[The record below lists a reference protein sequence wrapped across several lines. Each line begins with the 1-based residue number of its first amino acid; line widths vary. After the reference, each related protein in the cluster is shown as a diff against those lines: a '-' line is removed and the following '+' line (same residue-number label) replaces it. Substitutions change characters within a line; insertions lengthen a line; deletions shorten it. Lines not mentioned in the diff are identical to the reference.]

1 MADPV
6 KGKTEAG
13 RRREERARQT
23 RHRIVDAGMRLFIE
37 RGYSA
42 TTVEAIAREAGVAA
56 ATIYQAFGTKHA
68 ILARALDVTIAGDDA
83 PLALLEQEW
92 VDGVTG
98 AADPVRR
105 LEAVVRHA
113 AGVAIRTA
121 PIKEVMRDAAATEP
135 AVRDLISQDHQRR
148 RRTQRALVDL
158 VAGDGRGPRTVL
170 DREAAAATFFA
181 LVNSHSYLVLHEEL
195 GWDAAEWT
203 GWLLGVL
210 QRELLGRPG

>member
-1 MADPV
+1 M

-13 RRREERARQT
+13 RRREERARET
-23 RHRIVDAGMRLFIE
+23 RRRIVDAGMRLFIE
-37 RGYSA
+37 RGYVT

-68 ILARALDVTIAGDDA
+68 ILARALDVSIAGDDA
-83 PLALLEQEW
+83 PLALLEQAW

-98 AADPVRR
+98 EGDPARR

-135 AVRDLISQDHQRR
+135 AVRELIRQDHQRR
-148 RRTQRALVDL
+148 RRSQRALVDL
-158 VAGDGRGPRTVL
+158 VAGEGRGARTLL
-170 DREAAAATFFA
+170 DPDGAAATFFA
-181 LVNSHSYLVLHEEL
+181 LVNSHSYLLAHEEL
-195 GWDAAEWT
+195 GWDAEEWT

-210 QRELLGRPG
+210 HRELLGRQA